1 MHINLCKLEQVCFT
15 PVGVVVVLHTLDVNP
30 FENISFC
37 WATQLLYWQITYGI
51 KVRANNLR
59 L

>member
-15 PVGVVVVLHTLDVNP
+15 PVGVVVVLHSVDVNRVKI
-30 FENISFC
+30 FLSARQHNTCIGK
-37 WATQLLYWQITYGI
+37 LLMELKGGLT
-51 KVRANNLR
+51 LR